1 MHITIHTPSRK
12 DSARH
17 GFTIVELVV
26 VSVVIA
32 IIMRHTVTPE
42 TIDRVNRKNAAKDLL
57 HPEHLREAVK
67 PHSWESPL
75 DAEIQRLK
83 RKSLG
88 Q

>member
-1 MHITIHTPSRK
+1 MPYAVDVLLSLTLPFVFC
-12 DSARH
+12 
-17 GFTIVELVV
+17 GFVGF
-26 VSVVIA
+26 VIA

-57 HPEHLREAVK
+57 HPEHLRDAVK
-67 PHSWESPL
+67 LHAWESPL

>member
-1 MHITIHTPSRK
+1 MPYIVDVLLSLTLPFVFC
-12 DSARH
+12 
-17 GFTIVELVV
+17 GFIG
-26 VSVVIA
+26 VIIA
-32 IIMRHTVTPE
+32 VIMRHSVTPE
-42 TIDRVNRKNAAKDLL
+42 TIDRVSRKNAAKDLL
-57 HPEHLREAVK
+57 HPEHLRDAVK

>member
-1 MHITIHTPSRK
+1 MPYAVDVLLSLTLPFVFC
-12 DSARH
+12 
-17 GFTIVELVV
+17 GFVGG
-26 VSVVIA
+26 VIA

-42 TIDRVNRKNAAKDLL
+42 TIDRVSRKNAAKDLL
-57 HPEHLREAVK
+57 HPEHRREAVK